1 MSAALLATAIIP
13 SVATSAAAAGV
24 IILVLVLMM
33 VLVMV
38 LILISILVSTV
49 LRGHE
54 LMLVWCWRRD
64 HGIVVLLRSIWSAR
78 RSLLRPVEA
87 LLRRMVHLP
96 AVGARV
102 E

>member
-64 HGIVVLLRSIWSAR
+64 HGIVVLLRTATQRRWKRLVLRLHGLHRAR
-78 RSLLRPVEA
+78 NEV
-87 LLRRMVHLP
+87 
-96 AVGARV
+96 AR
-102 E
+102 